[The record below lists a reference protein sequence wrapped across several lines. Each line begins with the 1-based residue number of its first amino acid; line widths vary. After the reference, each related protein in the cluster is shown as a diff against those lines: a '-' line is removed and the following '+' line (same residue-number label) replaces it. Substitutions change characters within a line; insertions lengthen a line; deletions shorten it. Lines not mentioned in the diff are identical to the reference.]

1 MTAKE
6 YLNQAYR
13 VYDLIESNKR
23 QIQELRDRSTNITVN
38 LSEKVKGGKPVSIA
52 ATVEKIVELE
62 SVINADTDRLT
73 DLMLEIRTTITQVL
87 DANERLVLSL
97 RYLEFKKWNDIAKIM
112 HINQRQVYRIHGR
125 ALKNVVV
132 PQKSQ

>member
-38 LSEKVKGGKPVSIA
+38 LSEKVKGGKPGSIA